1 MGEWVHDQVAVGVQ
15 RQVGLQGGV
24 VVEKELGQQL
34 GLQLG
39 ERTRPT
45 VDLATKE
52 EGNLD
57 GCFD

>member
-1 MGEWVHDQVAVGVQ
+1 VQ